1 MSPPTLRRLIM
12 ADEHAAWL
20 QKLHEHFA
28 KKPLKPKVAVP
39 PAPGT
44 YPTMAGV
51 LGKQM
56 TPKQ

>member
-1 MSPPTLRRLIM
+1 M

-20 QKLHEHFA
+20 QKLHDHFA
-28 KKPLKPKVAVP
+28 KKPAKPKRPA

-51 LGKQM
+51 LGKQVM
-56 TPKQ
+56 PKQ

>member
-1 MSPPTLRRLIM
+1 MDRPHIQEVKM

-20 QKLHEHFA
+20 QKLHDHFA
-28 KKPLKPKVAVP
+28 KKPAKPKRPA

-51 LGKQM
+51 LGKQVM
-56 TPKQ
+56 PKQ